1 MELKTIYI
9 IDTRLLYSEIKV
21 TNDIFN
27 IVNKEIGMT
36 LNCTRKENFY
46 DGVVLLDSDN
56 FYKFKKII
64 GHAITIQ
71 W

>member
-1 MELKTIYI
+1 
-9 IDTRLLYSEIKV
+9 
-21 TNDIFN
+21 
-27 IVNKEIGMT
+27 MT
-36 LNCTRKENFY
+36 LNYTRKENFY

>member
-1 MELKTIYI
+1 M
-9 IDTRLLYSEIKV
+9 S
-21 TNDIFN
+21 
-27 IVNKEIGMT
+27 
-36 LNCTRKENFY
+36 LNYTRKENFY